1 MPLTTAAV
9 IRHVSFED
17 LGILAPVLAARGI
30 DARYFEAGIDDLSAI
45 ERDGADLLIV
55 LGAPIG
61 VYDEPLYP
69 FLAGEIALIERRLR
83 AGAPTLGI
91 CLGAQLIAKA
101 AGARVYPGKQKEI
114 GFSPLTLTADGE
126 ASCLGALKTA
136 NYNVLHWHGDTF
148 DLPAGAKR
156 LASTPITENQAFS
169 LGANVLALQ
178 FHMEAEPERLERW
191 LIGHTGE
198 IAQSG
203 LDVRSLRAE
212 IASQGEAVVEA
223 GAQAFD
229 RWLDALSP
237 LPTF

>member
-17 LGILAPVLAARGI
+17 LGILAAVLAARGV
-30 DARYFEAGIDDLSAI
+30 DARYFEAGVDDLNAI
-45 ERDGADLLIV
+45 ERDKPGLLIV
-55 LGAPIG
+55 LGGPIG

-114 GFSPLTLTADGE
+114 GFAPLTLTPDGA
-126 ASCLGALKTA
+126 ASCLVALKATDG
-136 NYNVLHWHGDTF
+136 NVLHWHGDTF
-148 DLPAGAKR
+148 DLPVGAKR

-169 LGANVLALQ
+169 LGANMLALQ
-178 FHMEAEPERLERW
+178 FHMEAEPQGLERW

-212 IASQGEAVVEA
+212 IARHGAAVAAA
-223 GAQAFD
+223 GAQAFN
-229 RWLDALSP
+229 RWLDGLAP
-237 LPTF
+237 A